1 MLHRE
6 LANLACA
13 IEPALNVTRPPAG
26 KIAHRQREKLPA
38 EKIKN
43 SGIEPHRGEGEQI
56 FLCDRCQLHKNNRG
70 EHAEDD
76 GLEKAEIILDDHLV
90 HHHLGENREEQLEET
105 DRNRKSQH
113 LQQNLAELCQERPD
127 PGHARFALRRLLE
140 SNRVIK
146 QRRVPGPLLLEFF
159 AWNFAQA
166 QRGIRHAHL
175 RFVDVVEHHPVIA
188 FPVHNRGQGHHRQI
202 AKRNLQ
208 RSRRQTELDR
218 GATKRLQTRAV
229 SGGVTKLSD
238 ARETNLAPEVAA
250 NHAQTR
256 GAAVHFIDLR
266 DVLEFADAAL
276 LFPEMSL
283 VVGKRRLCALL
294 FFDRELPI
302 ERDFVVRQRFRRNQ
316 FLGEIEGNTRFG
328 FHFVL
333 RQPFFQQ
340 LAEFGIALLQTAHG
354 IRIERE
360 NITIRICFDRSR
372 TWRAVQNRELT
383 KKIPIP
389 IECEIH
395 LSAIVLRKSAGPSF
409 LQDVHRSRGIALLN
423 YEIALLKLNS
433 LEFLDHASKRESRQS
448 PEIAE
453 FVEETLQR
461 ACAPRHLHVF
471 LQLRSGFGQRQEL
484 SPISRNTST
493 EVLQRTVA
501 VRVPPS
507 VSAASPKLS
516 PGRSVPRT
524 ISSPLLEPDFTT
536 RARPEIKI

>member
-6 LANLACA
+6 LANLTCA
-13 IEPALNVTRPPAG
+13 IKPALNVARPAAA

-38 EKIKN
+38 EKIEN
-43 SGIEPHRGEGEQI
+43 SGIEPHGSKGEQI
-56 FLCDRCQLHKNNRG
+56 FLRDRCQLHKNNRG
-70 EHAEDD
+70 EQAEDD
-76 GLEKAEIILDDHLV
+76 GLEKAEIILDDYLV
-90 HHHLGENREEQLEET
+90 HHHLSEDREEQLEET
-105 DRNRKSQH
+105 DRDRKSQH
-113 LQQNLAELCQERPD
+113 LQQNLAELYQERPD
-127 PGHARFALRRLLE
+127 PGHAWFAFRRLFKR
-140 SNRVIK
+140 NCVIK
-146 QRRVPGPLLLEFF
+146 QRRVTRPFLFKFLPR
-159 AWNFAQA
+159 NFAQA
-166 QRGIRHAHL
+166 EGRIGHAHL
-175 RFVDVVEHHPVIA
+175 RDIDIVEDHPVIA
-188 FPVHNRGQGHHRQI
+188 FPVHNRRQGHHRKI

-218 GATKRLQTRAV
+218 GATKRFQTRAV

-266 DVLEFADAAL
+266 DVLEFADAAF

-316 FLGEIEGNTRFG
+316 FLAEIEGNTRFG

-340 LAEFGIALLQTAHG
+340 LAEFGIALLQTPHG

-395 LSAIVLRKSAGPSF
+395 LRAIVLGKSAGPSL
-409 LQDVHRSRGIALLN
+409 LQDVHRSRGIALSN
-423 YEIALLKLNS
+423 NEIAFLKLNP
-433 LEFLDHASKRESRQS
+433 LELFDHSTERRRWQS
-448 PEIAE
+448 PEITE
-453 FVEETLQR
+453 LVEETLQR
-461 ACAPRHLHVF
+461 VCASRHLHVLF
-471 LQLRSGFGQRQEL
+471 EFWSRFGEREEL
-484 SPISRNTST
+484 GPIES
-493 EVLQRTVA
+493 Q
-501 VRVPPS
+501 
-507 VSAASPKLS
+507 
-516 PGRSVPRT
+516 
-524 ISSPLLEPDFTT
+524 
-536 RARPEIKI
+536 